1 MAGTGKRMRAGMG
14 ETMEA
19 AATGAANAHLFILF
33 TPVLKGGY
41 DALDAAVEAAVEAAR
56 RGRQSAWRSMSRG
69 SELKTRWRRLMGRQ
83 RWGRRGGYD
92 GCSGG

>member
-19 AATGAANAHLFILF
+19 AATRAANAHLFILF
-33 TPVLKGGY
+33 TPVLKGGGY
-41 DALDAAVEAAVEAAR
+41 DALDAAVEAAR

-69 SELKTRWRRLMGRQ
+69 SESKTRWRRLMGRQ

>member
-33 TPVLKGGY
+33 TPVLKGG
-41 DALDAAVEAAVEAAR
+41 VR
-56 RGRQSAWRSMSRG
+56 RV
-69 SELKTRWRRLMGRQ
+69 
-83 RWGRRGGYD
+83 
-92 GCSGG
+92 GCSGGGSEERTAIGVAEHEQGGVS

>member
-33 TPVLKGGY
+33 TPVLKGG
-41 DALDAAVEAAVEAAR
+41 
-56 RGRQSAWRSMSRG
+56 GT
-69 SELKTRWRRLMGRQ
+69 TRWMQRWRQ
-83 RWGRRGGYD
+83 RGEDGNRRGGA
-92 GCSGG
+92 